1 MNQMRSPSELA
12 SLQQKKKLGSWLR
25 NWFATRVIETVS
37 VSLAISLALFG
48 FSGWTIWNIYQGF
61 RDTVTKQFRLQ
72 ELGEETIYYDE
83 ALTASANMAVS
94 TGDLKWL
101 DRYDSFATKLDATIA
116 ELVQSSPQAA
126 ADFDQAKGATDKL
139 YALEGKTFELLR
151 QGKQA
156 QANAILFGSEYAK
169 QKEIYSQGVDRT
181 LKNLKAS
188 VENQLQSYSQK
199 LFGAVVFAAISVP
212 LLVLVWVLILA
223 AIRTYVRERNRAQQ
237 DLLNSQNS
245 LRQLN
250 EELEEKVEQRTQQLA
265 AQEQATREESEIL
278 QADVENLLD
287 VVSAVEEGNL
297 NVEAPVSDR
306 VTGLVADTFNRL
318 VEELAKVLSQ
328 VVRASRQ
335 ISESAS
341 SLEQIA
347 STVSI
352 DANRQ
357 AESVERASSL
367 SERVE
372 LVAQETTQQIR
383 LSNESL
389 TILAQTVRDGQK
401 AMGSLTQA
409 TEVLRQGT
417 ERIVQQMKTLGEFV
431 GLAEQFVQDQGQLA
445 SETQV
450 LALNAALV
458 AARAAEQQNP
468 LQFAVAAKEFEAI
481 ADRVSKLAEQTNTGL
496 SVLEQ
501 RITQIQNVVATV
513 DSEIQNLGG
522 LVVGFSQGVER
533 STEVFD
539 SVRSVTADTV
549 KVGETITRSSQ
560 EIIDAVRS
568 SATTMR
574 GVAELAQRTA
584 KLTQKAR
591 TQSETM
597 GQLSTQLLQRVE
609 FFRLPTAVLAGEQE
623 SEPVNLER
631 SEEKTIDIAVTK

>member
-250 EELEEKVEQRTQQLA
+250 EELEERVEQRTQQLA

-357 AESVERASSL
+357 AESIERASSL

-597 GQLSTQLLQRVE
+597 RQLSTQLLQRVE

>member
-126 ADFDQAKGATDKL
+126 ADFDQTKGATDKL

-169 QKEIYSQGVDRT
+169 QKEIYFQGVDRT

-212 LLVLVWVLILA
+212 LLVLLWVLILA
-223 AIRTYVRERNRAQQ
+223 AIRTYVRERDRAQQ
-237 DLLNSQNS
+237 DLLKSQNS

-250 EELEEKVEQRTQQLA
+250 EELEERVEQRTQQLA

-318 VEELAKVLSQ
+318 VEELAKVLAE

-335 ISESAS
+335 VSESAS

-372 LVAQETTQQIR
+372 LVAQATTQQIR
-383 LSNESL
+383 SSNESL
-389 TILAQTVRDGQK
+389 TVLAQTVRDGQK

-501 RITQIQNVVATV
+501 RTTQIQNVVATV

-584 KLTQKAR
+584 QLTQKAR

-609 FFRLPTAVLAGEQE
+609 FFRLPAAVLAGEQE

>member
-250 EELEEKVEQRTQQLA
+250 EELEERVEQRTQQLA

-501 RITQIQNVVATV
+501 RMTQIQNVVATV